1 MSNVVFYKDTKD
13 NFECDIKVEGT
24 SLSQSKARLVLK
36 FSDRAYLFEGS
47 ISKDGHVKVEV
58 PPLTDYRDESGTATL
73 EVIAES
79 TFFEAWTSPF
89 ELKNKKEIRVQEVSI
104 SSSTNKVVVENVS
117 AQNNLIKEVEPK
129 RNGNIYNENVSK
141 KNMTFVKEVFDGY
154 QSLTPKQRNK
164 VKHTLKEFRFNP
176 LIERWGKSVFKDTST
191 PYARLCMMQLQES
204 MKRKK

>member
-1 MSNVVFYKDTKD
+1 MSNVVFYKDIKD

-36 FSDRAYLFEGS
+36 FADKSYLFEGS

-58 PPLTDYRDESGTATL
+58 PSLTECRDDSGTATL

-89 ELKNKKEIRVQEVSI
+89 ELKNKKEIKVQEVSI
-104 SSSTNKVVVENVS
+104 SSSKNKVVVENIS
-117 AQNNLIKEVEPK
+117 AQKNLIKEEPK
-129 RNGNIYNENVSK
+129 VDGNIYTENVSK

-154 QSLTPKQRNK
+154 QSLTPKQRKK
-164 VKHTLKEFRFNP
+164 VKHALKEFGFSP
-176 LIERWGKSVFKDTST
+176 LVEKWGKSVFKDTST